1 MQVRCDCAE
10 WASNMMSFDLCMR
23 YAIAHGFRIPGEVK
37 AFRRCPY
44 CGTVLK
50 REEWEPAVHRENGKR
65 GA

>member
-10 WASNMMSFDLCMR
+10 WASNMTSFDLMMR
-23 YAIAHGFRIPGEVK
+23 YAFVHGFRVTGEVK
-37 AFRRCPY
+37 AFVHCPY

-50 REEWEPAVHRENGKR
+50 REEWEPVVHRENGKS